1 MRVEI
6 WSDVVCPWC
15 YIGKRHFEQALEAF
29 EHRDE
34 VEVTWRAFELDPG
47 HPRSYD
53 GDLTQALADK
63 YGTSREQ
70 AKAMIDGMSERA
82 ASVGLSYDLHRAVP
96 ANTFDAHRLIHLAAA
111 RGLQDVA
118 EERLFTAYMTEG
130 ADVGD
135 HATLVRLAG
144 EIGLDAAEAEAVL
157 AGGEYGDA
165 VREDERRAGQIGVTG
180 VPFFVIDGAFAISGA
195 QPAELML
202 SGLRHAHAAAAER
215 VTAGVAGTPADGA
228 GSA

>member
-15 YIGKRHFEQALEAF
+15 YIGKRHFEQALEHF

-34 VEVTWRAFELDPG
+34 VEVIWRSFELDPG
-47 HPRSYD
+47 HPSSYD
-53 GDLTQALADK
+53 GDLTEALAAK
-63 YGTSREQ
+63 YGTSPDQ
-70 AKAMIDGMSERA
+70 ARAMIDGMSERA
-82 ASVGLSYDLHRAVP
+82 ASVGLHYDLHRAVP

-118 EERLFTAYMTEG
+118 KERLFTAYMTEG

-135 HATLVRLAG
+135 HGTLLRLAG
-144 EIGLDAAEAEAVL
+144 EIGLDEAEAEAVL
-157 AGGEYGDA
+157 AGGDYGDA
-165 VREDERRAGQIGVTG
+165 VREDERRAGQIGVSG

-202 SGLRHAHAAAAER
+202 SGLRQAHAAAAER
-215 VTAGVAGTPADGA
+215 VGIGAGVAGEGA
-228 GSA
+228 SQ

>member
-1 MRVEI
+1 MKVEI

-15 YIGKRHFEQALEAF
+15 YIGKRHFEQALESF

-53 GDLTQALADK
+53 GDLSQALAEK
-63 YGTSREQ
+63 YGTSLEQ
-70 AKAMIDGMSERA
+70 ARAMVDGMIERA
-82 ASVGLSYDLHRAVP
+82 RGVGLEYDLHRAKP
-96 ANTFDAHRLIHLAAA
+96 TNTFDAHRLIHLAAD

-135 HATLVRLAG
+135 HPTLVRLAG
-144 EIGLDAAEAEAVL
+144 DIGLDEAEAEAVL
-157 AGGEYGDA
+157 AGGDYADA

-180 VPFFVIDGAFAISGA
+180 VPFFVIDGAFGISGA

-202 SGLRHAHAAAAER
+202 SGLRQAHAAATEG
-215 VTAGVAGTPADGA
+215 TGAGVAE
-228 GSA
+228 GSR